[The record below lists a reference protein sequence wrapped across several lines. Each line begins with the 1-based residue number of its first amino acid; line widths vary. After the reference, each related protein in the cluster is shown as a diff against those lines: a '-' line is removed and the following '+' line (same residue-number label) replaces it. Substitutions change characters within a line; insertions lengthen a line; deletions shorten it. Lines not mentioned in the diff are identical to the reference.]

1 MFWIL
6 IKYKI
11 WYPIEKFM
19 IRKKQDLHKY
29 IKEFSDHKKLQID
42 IYLIF
47 MLFEV
52 FEFNNLS

>member
-42 IYLIF
+42 IYMIF
-47 MLFEV
+47 MLFKYL
-52 FEFNNLS
+52 NLII